1 MDCAPQCRT
10 ALVAIRRM
18 GVPGYFLLCY
28 RHRLRKVL
36 LKLRD
41 RQRLIRSSF
50 VGSLGYGLRASMPR
64 VTRLPSRSR
73 TYRADR
79 AFTDRMVGHVIEIEH
94 CLRRVSRAV
103 YGVLRLVLPS
113 RGVGLSAGVCGLFRS
128 TRTYQLGTC
137 GTTEAHHI
145 WITLRKPQGQGAS
158 NPDSYRCPPRCPP
171 GAGPA
176 ALPSHSRHHVRYHGQ
191 A

>member
-50 VGSLGYGLRASMPR
+50 VGSLGCGLRASMPR

-79 AFTDRMVGHVIEIEH
+79 ASRTHRMVGHVIEIEH
-94 CLRRVSRAV
+94 RLRRVSRAV
-103 YGVLRLVLPS
+103 YGAHWLVLRVEESVSL
-113 RGVGLSAGVCGLFRS
+113 GASAGCFAQPHVP
-128 TRTYQLGTC
+128 C
-137 GTTEAHHI
+137 GTT
-145 WITLRKPQGQGAS
+145 
-158 NPDSYRCPPRCPP
+158 DD
-171 GAGPA
+171 
-176 ALPSHSRHHVRYHGQ
+176 
-191 A
+191 

>member
-18 GVPGYFLLCY
+18 GIPGYFLLCY

-50 VGSLGYGLRASMPR
+50 VGSLGCGLRASMPR

-79 AFTDRMVGHVIEIEH
+79 ASRTAHGRTCNRNRASLET
-94 CLRRVSRAV
+94 RVAR
-103 YGVLRLVLPS
+103 GVRCALACVTS
-113 RGVGLSAGVCGLFRS
+113 RGVVSLGASAHCGLFRS
-128 TRTYQLGTC
+128 TRTYLVEPL
-137 GTTEAHHI
+137 TTEAHHYMDY
-145 WITLRKPQGQGAS
+145 PQEAPWSGGFQ
-158 NPDSYRCPPRCPP
+158 
-171 GAGPA
+171 
-176 ALPSHSRHHVRYHGQ
+176 SR
-191 A
+191 

>member
-36 LKLRD
+36 LKLRE

-50 VGSLGYGLRASMPR
+50 VGSLGCGLRASMPR

-73 TYRADR
+73 THRAPR
-79 AFTDRMVGHVIEIEH
+79 ITDRMVGHVIEIEH
-94 CLRRVSRAV
+94 RLRRVSRAV
-103 YGVLRLVLPS
+103 YGVFGLCYES
-113 RGVGLSAGVCGLFRS
+113 RSRLSARLRVVS
-128 TRTYQLGTC
+128 QPARTLWN
-137 GTTEAHHI
+137 H
-145 WITLRKPQGQGAS
+145 
-158 NPDSYRCPPRCPP
+158 
-171 GAGPA
+171 
-176 ALPSHSRHHVRYHGQ
+176 
-191 A
+191 

>member
-50 VGSLGYGLRASMPR
+50 VGSLGCGL
-64 VTRLPSRSR
+64 
-73 TYRADR
+73 
-79 AFTDRMVGHVIEIEH
+79 
-94 CLRRVSRAV
+94 RVSRTSCRASYARHPSAV
-103 YGVLRLVLPS
+103 TLTDISCTAHHGPHGRTCNRNRASLETRVARGVRYGVFGLCYESRTVVSRVSARLRVVSQPDPH
-113 RGVGLSAGVCGLFRS
+113 VP
-128 TRTYQLGTC
+128 C
-137 GTTEAHHI
+137 GTT
-145 WITLRKPQGQGAS
+145 GG
-158 NPDSYRCPPRCPP
+158 PPLY
-171 GAGPA
+171 G
-176 ALPSHSRHHVRYHGQ
+176 LPSEAPGSGGFQSR
-191 A
+191 

>member
-50 VGSLGYGLRASMPR
+50 VGSLGCVGCARQCRASPVCR
-64 VTRLPSRSR
+64 HAHGHIVQTAHHAP
-73 TYRADR
+73 
-79 AFTDRMVGHVIEIEH
+79 RMVGHVIEIEH
-94 CLRRVSRAV
+94 RLRRVSRAV
-103 YGVLRLVLPS
+103 YGVFGLCYES
-113 RGVGLSAGVCGLFRS
+113 RTGTTSSRRVCGSAGCFS
-128 TRTYQLGTC
+128 EPARTLWN
-137 GTTEAHHI
+137 H
-145 WITLRKPQGQGAS
+145 
-158 NPDSYRCPPRCPP
+158 
-171 GAGPA
+171 
-176 ALPSHSRHHVRYHGQ
+176 
-191 A
+191 